1 MKKILYLHGFA
12 SSGASGTVELLRHE
26 FWAKESDP
34 ARRVQVIAPDIPVDP
49 VEALPMLR
57 ALVEKENPELIVG
70 TSMGGMYAQQLR
82 GIPRICVNPSFGI
95 SKLYSLLHVG
105 KYKWLNKRRDGAL
118 EFHVYKETIEHFAE
132 MEAHQ
137 FEGVTDDDRIFCF
150 GLFGTQ
156 DEITAPSR
164 TVFESV
170 YPGQM
175 KLFEGGH
182 RLNADLVHDV
192 LIPEIRAIGV

>member
-1 MKKILYLHGFA
+1 MKKILYLHGFG
-12 SSGASGTVELLRHE
+12 SPGASGTVDLLRHE

-57 ALVEKENPELIVG
+57 ALVEKENPALIVG

-105 KYKWLNKRRDGAL
+105 K
-118 EFHVYKETIEHFAE
+118 
-132 MEAHQ
+132 
-137 FEGVTDDDRIFCF
+137 
-150 GLFGTQ
+150 
-156 DEITAPSR
+156 
-164 TVFESV
+164 
-170 YPGQM
+170 
-175 KLFEGGH
+175 
-182 RLNADLVHDV
+182 
-192 LIPEIRAIGV
+192 